1 MTGLAVEEIGRA
13 SFNLWLPWQGSSSH
27 VIFKRNEGRWYRW
40 SDCRGL
46 QQDQVEDGSEIASF
60 LVYKGS
66 SEQYLAFCSSEA
78 VKAID
83 QYLQHRTR
91 DGEKLTARSPLFR
104 DTYDDEMSKETKIRS
119 VDKVTSMNEL
129 SITVFLRRKWVECG
143 VRNKEN
149 ENGFKK
155 RREFQSTHGFRKFFK
170 SKMTNAGLGVLHVE
184 ALLGHLSGLQG
195 AYFETDTNR
204 TPTDVSQGNGLFVC
218 RWGSHDQVRGRW
230 NFRETKDANL

>member
-1 MTGLAVEEIGRA
+1 
-13 SFNLWLPWQGSSSH
+13 
-27 VIFKRNEGRWYRW
+27 
-40 SDCRGL
+40 
-46 QQDQVEDGSEIASF
+46 
-60 LVYKGS
+60 
-66 SEQYLAFCSSEA
+66 
-78 VKAID
+78 
-83 QYLQHRTR
+83 
-91 DGEKLTARSPLFR
+91 
-104 DTYDDEMSKETKIRS
+104 MSKETKIRS

-195 AYFETDTNR
+195 AYFR
-204 TPTDVSQGNGLFVC
+204 PTQTELQQTYLKGMASLFVDEALTIKSEVGETLE
-218 RWGSHDQVRGRW
+218 RQKMQIYSHFEKEFQSLIQ
-230 NFRETKDANL
+230 FQQQKMETMEREIRELKIRNTRFSFS